1 MSRDRDAA
9 AGPVAGSDGSGAAD
23 GSGGSDASSDAVD
36 APTLAPE
43 PEGGR
48 ATRTDGGTA
57 AETETETEREAGPGA
72 DAGTVTTE
80 SPAADD
86 RGRPKISVENVT
98 KRFGRIIAVDDV
110 SLDVYEGEIFALV
123 GDNGAGKSTLMNVL
137 SGVHAPTEGQVY
149 VDGEPVNFSNP
160 SDARDS
166 GIETVYQDLALM
178 NDLDIASNIFMGQ
191 FPTRGAGPFQ
201 FIDWDETFGRA
212 EEIMTERL
220 GRDLDVRT
228 EVEFFSGGERQL
240 VAIGRAL
247 AFDPEVIIL
256 DEPTSALSVDATRL
270 VHDTIRRLRDSGHT
284 IIIVSHSI
292 ESVLR
297 LADRIGVLYQG
308 QIVAMLEP
316 HETDLER
323 LNELMTTGQLS
334 DGQR

>member
-9 AGPVAGSDGSGAAD
+9 AGPVAGSDGSG
-23 GSGGSDASSDAVD
+23 GSDASSDAVD
-36 APTLAPE
+36 APTPAPE

-48 ATRTDGGTA
+48 GTRTDGGTA
-57 AETETETEREAGPGA
+57 AETETEAGAGA
-72 DAGTVTTE
+72 DAGTVTAE

-86 RGRPKISVENVT
+86 RGRPKISVESVT

-149 VDGEPVNFSNP
+149 VDGEPVQFSNP

-270 VHDTIRRLRDSGHT
+270 VHDTIRRLSDSGHT

-308 QIVAMLEP
+308 KLVAMLDP

>member
-1 MSRDRDAA
+1 
-9 AGPVAGSDGSGAAD
+9 V
-23 GSGGSDASSDAVD
+23 
-36 APTLAPE
+36 
-43 PEGGR
+43 
-48 ATRTDGGTA
+48 TRTDGGASTPETTGTRTDGGATA
-57 AETETETEREAGPGA
+57 EADPEPQADPRTDAAAGAESGSGRGPPDGA
-72 DAGTVTTE
+72 AV
-80 SPAADD
+80 
-86 RGRPKISVENVT
+86 PKIRVENVT
-98 KRFGRIIAVDDV
+98 KRFGRIVAVEDV
-110 SLDVYEGEIFALV
+110 TLDVREGEIFALV

-137 SGVHAPTEGQVY
+137 SGVHSPTEGQVY
-149 VDGEPVNFSNP
+149 VDGDPVSFGNP

-178 NDLDIASNIFMGQ
+178 NDLDVASNIFMSQ
-191 FPTRGAGPFQ
+191 FPTVGAGPLQ
-201 FIDWDETFGRA
+201 FIDWSTTYDRA
-212 EEIMTERL
+212 AEIMTGRL

-270 VHDTIRRLRDSGHT
+270 VHETIRKLREDGHT
-284 IIIVSHSI
+284 IVIVSHSI

-308 QIVAMLEP
+308 EVVATLEP

-334 DGQR
+334 GDRVSGSGSESRSDGRSSR

>member
-1 MSRDRDAA
+1 VSRESSPDRDRDDVGA
-9 AGPVAGSDGSGAAD
+9 VSDGDEVGEGLDRAA
-23 GSGGSDASSDAVD
+23 S
-36 APTLAPE
+36 
-43 PEGGR
+43 
-48 ATRTDGGTA
+48 TRPDGGATAEASTDA
-57 AETETETEREAGPGA
+57 AESE
-72 DAGTVTTE
+72 AGTVTTE
-80 SPAADD
+80 SPSVSGEG
-86 RGRPKISVENVT
+86 GRPKISVENVT

-137 SGVHAPTEGQVY
+137 SGVHSPTEGQVY
-149 VDGEPVNFSNP
+149 VDGEPVSFSNP
-160 SDARDS
+160 SDARAS

-191 FPTRGAGPFQ
+191 FPTRGVGPVQ
-201 FIDWDETFGRA
+201 FIDWDETFDRA
-212 EEIMTERL
+212 EDIMMDRL
-220 GRDLDVRT
+220 GRDLDVKT

-270 VHDTIRRLRDSGHT
+270 VHDTIRRLKESGIT

-316 HETDLER
+316 HETDLEQ
-323 LNELMTTGQLS
+323 LNELMTTGQLTE
-334 DGQR
+334 GTR